1 MGIANLAIENQIRY
15 FGQQTEIPYV
25 ILRSVSIFWH
35 SDSETVTKLASAG
48 SDGIHVG
55 DVARG
60 LILAAQQSAANN
72 QIINLGSGRAISKLD
87 TMKTSVSVQS

>member
-1 MGIANLAIENQIRY
+1 M
-15 FGQQTEIPYV
+15 
-25 ILRSVSIFWH
+25 
-35 SDSETVTKLASAG
+35 TKLASAG

-72 QIINLGSGRAISKLD
+72 QIINLGSGRAISQLD
-87 TMKTSVSVQS
+87 TMTTTVSGQSELKLILIERMHSSHRSRTHAE